1 MELNELANH
10 GRPYATWKKAFNHLK
25 MKYSKIK
32 MKYSKIK
39 MKFFRKSMPK
49 GS

>member
-1 MELNELANH
+1 MELNELAKH
-10 GRPYATWKKAFNHLK
+10 GRAYANWKKAFNHL
-25 MKYSKIK
+25 K

-49 GS
+49 GSW

>member
-1 MELNELANH
+1 MAKH
-10 GRPYATWKKAFNHLK
+10 GRPYATWEKVFNHLK

-32 MKYSKIK
+32 I
-39 MKFFRKSMPK
+39 KFFRKSMPK